1 MGRLCEQIKINYLV
15 DQDYRNVFTD
25 LLKRC
30 RPDVVVVGGC
40 SMATTKLSTR
50 IKEVLS
56 GKPAEG
62 YLHAPEWHPPE
73 TGNQQVFDIP
83 VIYIWDEVAQIYQY
97 SKCIPEEFSTL
108 SPITKYCVRFGL
120 LCAESFE

>member
-1 MGRLCEQIKINYLV
+1 MGRLCEQIKIDYLV
-15 DQDYRNVFTD
+15 NQDYRDVFTD

-30 RPDVVVVGGC
+30 RPDVVIIGRC
-40 SMATTKLSTR
+40 SMATTKLSAR
-50 IKEVLS
+50 IKEVLG

-83 VIYIWDEVAQIYQY
+83 VIYIWDKVA
-97 SKCIPEEFSTL
+97 
-108 SPITKYCVRFGL
+108 
-120 LCAESFE
+120 

>member
-1 MGRLCEQIKINYLV
+1 MGRLCEQIKIDYLV
-15 DQDYRNVFTD
+15 DQDYRDVFTD
-25 LLKRC
+25 LLKRH

-62 YLHAPEWHPPE
+62 YPHAPEWRPPK

-83 VIYIWDEVAQIYQY
+83 VIYIWDEVARIYQY
-97 SKCIPEEFSTL
+97 SKCVPEEFSAL
-108 SPITKYCVRFGL
+108 SLIAKYCVRFGS